1 VCLSFLGTRLL
12 DYCGVYI
19 YVRYCV
25 FVLHLFL
32 RLLLL
37 LLLLLLLVLLLF
49 VTAVIKGEV
58 MRRGRNNLSDD
69 PPNSSIGSGRLFDL
83 FSL

>member
-1 VCLSFLGTRLL
+1 VCVSFLGTRLL

-19 YVRYCV
+19 HVRYCV

-37 LLLLLLLVLLLF
+37 LLLLASSF
-49 VTAVIKGEV
+49 VCDRCYKRGSDEERKEQSE
-58 MRRGRNNLSDD
+58 RRSPKLIDWEW
-69 PPNSSIGSGRLFDL
+69 P
-83 FSL
+83 SL